1 MGLNQQLFCS
11 GNVSGKNKKIKEVGG
26 NFSVPFPQQAVMPA
40 KHQQSPAQYNQAQP
54 PVQVQ
59 GHGEQSGSEAGG
71 TLAFLLPLK
80 SLRSST

>member
-1 MGLNQQLFCS
+1 MWPLNSSFSVLAMF
-11 GNVSGKNKKIKEVGG
+11 GRGGGG

-40 KHQQSPAQYNQAQP
+40 EHQQSPAQYNQAQP